1 MSLQRWGQ
9 VFGDLAAPGP
19 IGASTPNTITGT
31 IITATN
37 QFLAPDGT
45 FEAPA
50 YSFAGRPDMGIY
62 REGDQILI
70 RGGLSGDTDLYTFGA
85 FGIAG
90 MLGVGDGLVVGG
102 ASGAAFHAALE
113 ADGLHMADWLNI
125 AWFNTDSI
133 ATGVA
138 DLELIREGPGILAQG
153 RKADADG
160 SDANVFRIYGLKN
173 VFSGAYERL
182 KVGTEGTQFV
192 IAPEAGGTGVLRG
205 LRLGVAGGQVGFY
218 GATPVARAAAIASP
232 TAPSATY
239 VQAEAQSMKTAV
251 DAIRNALKNI
261 GITL

>member
-1 MSLQRWGQ
+1 MAIETRSPRLPT
-9 VFGDLAAPGP
+9 LSSPGA
-19 IGASTPNTITGT
+19 IGGTTPNTITGT

-45 FEAPA
+45 NAAPA
-50 YSFAGRPDMGIY
+50 YSFAGRPGMGIY
-62 REGDQILI
+62 RDGDQILI
-70 RGGLSGDTDLYTFGA
+70 RGGQSIDTDLYTFGA

-102 ASGAAFHAALE
+102 ATGFTLAAE
-113 ADGLHMADWLNI
+113 VDGLHMADWLNI
-125 AWFNTDSI
+125 AWFSTDNL
-133 ATGVA
+133 ATGSA
-138 DLELIREGPGILAQG
+138 DLELNREGPGILAQG
-153 RKADADG
+153 RRDDSAG
-160 SDANVFRIYGLKN
+160 SDGNVFRIYKLKN
-173 VFSGAYERL
+173 IFSGAYERL

-192 IAPEAGGTGVLRG
+192 VAPEAGGTGVLRG

-218 GATPVARAAAIASP
+218 DATPVARAAAIASP

>member
-37 QFLAPDGT
+37 KFLAPDGT
-45 FEAPA
+45 FAAPA

-62 REGDQILI
+62 REGDKILI
-70 RGGLSGDTDLYTFGA
+70 RGGKSGDTDLYTFGA
-85 FGIAG
+85 FDIAG

-102 ASGAAFHAALE
+102 AAGAAFTLAAE
-113 ADGLHMADWLNI
+113 VDGLHMADWLNI
-125 AWFNTDSI
+125 AWFSTDNLE
-133 ATGVA
+133 TGAV
-138 DLELIREGPGILAQG
+138 DLELNREGPGILAQG
-153 RKADADG
+153 RRYDSAG
-160 SDANVFRIYGLKN
+160 SDGNVFRIYKLKN
-173 VFSGAYERL
+173 IFSGAYERL

-192 IAPEAGGTGVLRG
+192 VAPEAGGTGVLRG
-205 LRLGVAGGQVGFY
+205 LRLGVSGGQVGFY
-218 GATPVARAAAIASP
+218 GANPVARAAAIAAP
-232 TAPSATY
+232 TAPSASY

-251 DAIRNALKNI
+251 DAIRTALTNI

>member
-37 QFLAPDGT
+37 KFLAPDGT
-45 FEAPA
+45 FAAPA

-62 REGDQILI
+62 REGDKIFI
-70 RGGLSGDTDLYTFGA
+70 RGGQATGTDLYTFGL

-90 MLGVGDGLVVGG
+90 MLGAGDGFAVGTD
-102 ASGAAFHAALE
+102 AYIISAFE
-113 ADGLHMADWLNI
+113 ADGLHMGNETNI
-125 AWFNTDSI
+125 GWSDSPTI
-133 ATGVA
+133 MSGVF
-138 DLELIREGPGILAQG
+138 DLELFRGGAGILEQRPYSSTSG
-153 RKADADG
+153 TQQ
-160 SDANVFRIYGLKN
+160 NVFRIYRMLGFPTTN
-173 VFSGAYERL
+173 YERL

-192 IAPEAGGTGVLRG
+192 VAPEAGGTGVLRG
-205 LRLGVAGGQVGFY
+205 LRLGVASGQVGFY
-218 GATPVARAAAIASP
+218 GATPVARASAITSP
-232 TAPSATY
+232 TAPSASY

-251 DAIRNALKNI
+251 DAMRTALANI